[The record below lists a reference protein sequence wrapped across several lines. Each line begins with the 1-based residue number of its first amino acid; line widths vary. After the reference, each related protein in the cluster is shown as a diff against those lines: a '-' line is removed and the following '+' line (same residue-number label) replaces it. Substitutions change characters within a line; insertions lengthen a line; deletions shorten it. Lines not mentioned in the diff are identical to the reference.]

1 MSFILEALTDYLN
14 RDLCASDDCIIA
26 GDTSGEIDVKSPLF
40 DIAIGELDCY
50 YCYYT
55 YTYKKIKIDHTAL
68 TQLFLFPCIPYS
80 YPIPSF
86 SHHFRS

>member
-40 DIAIGELDCY
+40 DIAIGELDC
-50 YCYYT
+50 
-55 YTYKKIKIDHTAL
+55 
-68 TQLFLFPCIPYS
+68 
-80 YPIPSF
+80 
-86 SHHFRS
+86 